1 MYTVC
6 RIVAPPSV
14 KVDGVPACINHEV
27 VDILVIGTPIWD
39 KLFGSVEVAA
49 LNKKLGFKVELV
61 ANGANVGV
69 GAMLKLGWALAC
81 QYFYAA
87 GTKQ

>member
-27 VDILVIGTPIWD
+27 VDILVIGTVVTQPNLD
-39 KLFGSVEVAA
+39 KVFGSVEV
-49 LNKKLGFKVELV
+49 V
-61 ANGANVGV
+61 AGSEEAWIQG
-69 GAMLKLGWALAC
+69 
-81 QYFYAA
+81 
-87 GTKQ
+87 